1 MRQMG
6 LVLMAGVALGA
17 AAAFLLVAHDRSQRA
32 VEALGKAYEASV
44 PKEEMPVVQA
54 LPLENP
60 PQVSAGSP
68 GIPAAQQEAANPVQD
83 ETASN
88 ASLWVSEDTP
98 PVSASA
104 PEGTSRAA
112 SRAASGEGTSRAV
125 PFLGVRC
132 ENGYITAFWP
142 GGPFYHTWRN
152 WSGGTPPGKPHTIP
166 PGNPPTD
173 LLPAR
178 ILLDCEDEFANLTQH
193 HPGEKYVVYI
203 YPPDSAVYLA
213 LEVTLMERPKTAGR
227 DWY

>member
-1 MRQMG
+1 M
-6 LVLMAGVALGA
+6 VLMAGVALGA

-88 ASLWVSEDTP
+88 ASLWVSKDTP
-98 PVSASA
+98 PAPASV
-104 PEGTSRAA
+104 PEGASRAVSGEGASRAA
-112 SRAASGEGTSRAV
+112 SREGASRAV

-132 ENGYITAFWP
+132 ENREDGAYVVELWPNSGWDRAFLIL
-142 GGPFYHTWRN
+142 
-152 WSGGTPPGKPHTIP
+152 GGTPPEPFGIHKPT
-166 PGNPPTD
+166 
-173 LLPAR
+173 LPAM
-178 ILLDCEDEFANLTQH
+178 LGALYNTCDDLGKDLAH
-193 HPGEKYVVYI
+193 YKPGQEYHIDLFDGNYPARSEYVVRLI
-203 YPPDSAVYLA
+203 
-213 LEVTLMERPKTAGR
+213 ERPLAASK
-227 DWY
+227 DWF

>member
-1 MRQMG
+1 MG

-88 ASLWVSEDTP
+88 ASLWVSKDTP
-98 PVSASA
+98 PAPASV
-104 PEGTSRAA
+104 PEGT
-112 SRAASGEGTSRAV
+112 SRAASGEGTSRAL

-132 ENGYITAFWP
+132 ENGYVVETWP
-142 GGPFYHTWRN
+142 GGPFSLTWPEEV
-152 WSGGTPPGKPHTIP
+152 S
-166 PGNPPTD
+166 
-173 LLPAR
+173 
-178 ILLDCEDEFANLTQH
+178 
-193 HPGEKYVVYI
+193 
-203 YPPDSAVYLA
+203 PPDVGPLTITPDHPMLLGAVVLGNVPKEAACYA
-213 LEVTLMERPKTAGR
+213 LKRDVLSFKPGALIKVRLSPDGHSILSYRVVLQKRPPEA
-227 DWY
+227 DPSWF

>member
-1 MRQMG
+1 MG

-88 ASLWVSEDTP
+88 ASLWVSKDTP
-98 PVSASA
+98 PAPASV
-104 PEGTSRAA
+104 PEGT

-132 ENGYITAFWP
+132 ENGYITNIWP
-142 GGPFYHTWRN
+142 NSPFDLASAHVRPEHVYDLPLGGPGSWLLYAVAIGNVAQEQACKSLKNDILT
-152 WSGGTPPGKPHTIP
+152 SQPDTILTIRVVADYD
-166 PGNPPTD
+166 GRVGYYAFRVRLD
-173 LLPAR
+173 LRPSEAA
-178 ILLDCEDEFANLTQH
+178 DEWF
-193 HPGEKYVVYI
+193 
-203 YPPDSAVYLA
+203 
-213 LEVTLMERPKTAGR
+213 
-227 DWY
+227 